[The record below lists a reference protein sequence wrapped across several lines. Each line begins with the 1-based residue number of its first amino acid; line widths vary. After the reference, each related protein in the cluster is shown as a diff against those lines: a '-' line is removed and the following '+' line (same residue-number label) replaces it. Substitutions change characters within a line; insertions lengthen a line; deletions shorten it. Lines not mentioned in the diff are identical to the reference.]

1 MPTMMERIQNL
12 PPDLQDE
19 VLDFAEFL
27 AARRSLKPTG
37 QLNLD
42 WRGALQHLREEH
54 ASVDLQHE
62 ALKMREEGD

>member
-1 MPTMMERIQNL
+1 MPTILERIQDL

-37 QLNLD
+37 QLRLD
-42 WRGALQHLREEH
+42 WRGALQHLREEQT
-54 ASVDLQHE
+54 SVDLQHE
-62 ALKMREEGD
+62 ALRMREDCD